1 MYSLDY
7 EADITVI
14 GGSAVGLTTA
24 YALARAGLRVCVL
37 DRHGPG
43 QPHPQRPPEPIS
55 DIAIRFLASLGLDY
69 SLSTSERIKSYLFK
83 DRNGEVLLDLPL
95 SDHQLEAHQQVMIS
109 SHELR
114 EAMSERIK
122 GNARITLRAGHAA
135 HELQLDEEWVFVI
148 GETYDQRQF
157 YVRSLFVIDCDNEL
171 SLVNQVINAPV
182 KALRRPRTWLS
193 VLLETPNPSM
203 RCSVSYY
210 QNRPLIRVPLGSSYQ
225 RWTLGAIGSD
235 QRELLSSKE
244 FIVRFLDEVAGVK
257 PSAIRGV
264 SLQDYPMTIREKLW
278 EHRTALIGEP
288 SIHFSDDQA
297 WLGDSALDTGL
308 GDAAALIWPLTGIF
322 TRGLTINALKV
333 WEQKR
338 LSHRTTRAERHRK
351 ASDMLFK
358 QGKSAAL
365 SKMAEATNR
374 VSKFL
379 PIKGRKR
386 TGIVGPSQADLRRLV
401 TEPNF
406 LRAGPLL
413 FNAGNTGMPIPT
425 ARIIAALDAN
435 GQIVPDMES
444 FNAYPIQSGR
454 LDKVLPPGYVIMT
467 LGYDPEQ
474 ILPQEAVE
482 FWRALD
488 VTMLRI
494 NPQSIGARPKSV
506 CDADGRLAEWIRF
519 GQPQNRQDYSM
530 VLVTP
535 ERYCAALFS
544 PAQSFALIELFCR
557 AYGLNVP
564 DFVGDTPK
572 ISVVP
577 LVDEPEDDKPSIWK
591 RIRSYAEKHAPSQLS
606 RKSSSEPSALQTE
619 DRKVE
624 KDL

>member
-14 GGSAVGLTTA
+14 GGSAVGLATA
-24 YALARAGLRVCVL
+24 YALARAGLRVCIL
-37 DRHGPG
+37 DRQGPG
-43 QPHPQRPPEPIS
+43 QPHPNTPPEPIS
-55 DIAIRFLASLGLDY
+55 DIAIRFLASLGLDF
-69 SLSTSERIKSYLFK
+69 SLSNGERIKSYLFK
-83 DRNGEVLLDLPL
+83 NRQDETLLDLTL
-95 SDHQLEAHQQVMIS
+95 SDRQLEAHQQVMIS
-109 SHELR
+109 ANELR
-114 EAMSERIK
+114 DALVERIK
-122 GNARITLRAGHAA
+122 GNPRITLRAGHAA
-135 HELQLDEEWVFVI
+135 FDLQLDEEWAFVL

-157 YVRSLFVIDCDNEL
+157 YVRSLFVVDCDAAL
-171 SLVNQVINAPV
+171 SLVNQAIDSPV

-193 VLLETPNPSM
+193 ILLEAPSPSL
-203 RCSVSYY
+203 RCQVGYFE
-210 QNRPLIRVPLGSSYQ
+210 NRPLIRVPLGSKYQ
-225 RWTLGAIGSD
+225 RWTMAAIAGD
-235 QRELLSSKE
+235 QREMLSSKS
-244 FIVRFLDEVAGVK
+244 FILRLLDEVAGIK
-257 PSAIRGV
+257 GSAIRGV
-264 SLQDYPMTIREKLW
+264 SLQDYPMTMREKLW
-278 EHRTALIGEP
+278 EHRTALIGAP
-288 SIHFSDDQA
+288 SIHFSDDQS

-308 GDAAALIWPLTGIF
+308 GDAAALIWPLAGIF

-351 ASDMLFK
+351 AADMLFR
-358 QGKSAAL
+358 QPGGDALGKV
-365 SKMAEATNR
+365 AEATNR
-374 VSKFL
+374 LSRLL
-379 PIKGRKR
+379 PIKGTKK
-386 TGIVGPSQADLRRLV
+386 TGIAGPSEADLRRLV

-425 ARIIAALDAN
+425 ARIVAALDEN
-435 GQIVPDMES
+435 GQIVPDLES

-454 LDKVLPPGYVIMT
+454 LDKVLPLGYIIMT

-474 ILPQEAVE
+474 ILPEEAVQ
-482 FWRALD
+482 FWQELN

-572 ISVVP
+572 ISVMP
-577 LVDEPEDDKPSIWK
+577 LVDEPEDDKPTLWK
-591 RIRSYAEKHAPSQLS
+591 RIRSYAEKHAPTQFG
-606 RKSSSEPSALQTE
+606 RKSS
-619 DRKVE
+619 
-624 KDL
+624 